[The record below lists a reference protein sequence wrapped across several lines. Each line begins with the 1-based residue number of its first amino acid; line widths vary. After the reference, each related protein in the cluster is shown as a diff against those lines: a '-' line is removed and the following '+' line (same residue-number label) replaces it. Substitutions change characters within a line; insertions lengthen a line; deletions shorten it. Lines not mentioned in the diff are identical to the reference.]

1 MSTVSTI
8 IFDFDGTIA
17 DSFDTIL
24 AVTNRLAIEFGYTPA
39 SPSEIKQLQNLSSRE
54 ILQQSRIPIYQL
66 PYLLRRL
73 KREMRQEI
81 DLIKPFPGILDALS
95 ALHQHN
101 YTLGIL
107 TSNTEENVTF
117 FLEKYQILDLF
128 LFVHSSV
135 TLFGKSRRINQLL
148 RSYSLPQ
155 QSVIY
160 VGDETRDIEAARKSR
175 IKMLSV
181 GWGFNSVQA
190 LQEAEPDRLVCDP
203 SDLVGAIAQL
213 SATA

>member
-1 MSTVSTI
+1 VNTI

-24 AVTNRLAIEFGYTPA
+24 AVTNRLAVEFGYAPA
-39 SPSEIKQLQNLSSRE
+39 NPAEIKSLQNLSSRE
-54 ILQQSRIPIYQL
+54 ILKQSRIPLYKL
-66 PYLLRRL
+66 PSLLRRL

-81 DLIKPFPGILDALS
+81 HKIQPFPGILDALIG
-95 ALHQHN
+95 LRDQG

-107 TSNTEENVTF
+107 TSNTEENVAF
-117 FLEKYQILDLF
+117 FLKAYQATDLF
-128 LFVHSSV
+128 LFVHSGV

-148 RSYSLPQ
+148 RTYELPQ

-160 VGDETRDIEAARKSR
+160 IGDETRDVEAARRSK
-175 IKMLSV
+175 IKILSV

-190 LQEAEPDRLVCDP
+190 LTEAQPDGLIRSPKELVE
-203 SDLVGAIAQL
+203 AIAQL
-213 SATA
+213 SEC

>member
-1 MSTVSTI
+1 VSTI

-39 SPSEIKQLQNLSSRE
+39 SPAEIKQLQNLSSRE
-54 ILQQSRIPIYQL
+54 ILQQSRIPIYKL

-73 KREMRQEI
+73 KREMRHEI
-81 DLIKPFPGILDALS
+81 DHIEPFPGVLEALL
-95 ALHQHN
+95 ALRQHD

-107 TSNTEENVTF
+107 TSNTEANVTF
-117 FLEKYQILDLF
+117 FLEKYQLLDLF

-135 TLFGKSRRINQLL
+135 TLFGKSRRIKQLL
-148 RSYSLPQ
+148 RTYSLPQ

-160 VGDETRDIEAARKSR
+160 VGDETRDIEAARQSR
-175 IKMLSV
+175 IKILSV

-190 LQEAEPDRLVCDP
+190 LQDAEPDCLVRDP
-203 SDLVGAIAQL
+203 SELVGAIAQL
-213 SATA
+213 SASTC